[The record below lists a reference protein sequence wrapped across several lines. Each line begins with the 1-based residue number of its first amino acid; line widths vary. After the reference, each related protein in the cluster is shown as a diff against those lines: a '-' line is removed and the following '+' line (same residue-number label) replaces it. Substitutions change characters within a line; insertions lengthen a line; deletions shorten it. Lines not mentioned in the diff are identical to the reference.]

1 MQCTKL
7 WKNLLKKDK
16 KVDNFLGIIVIT
28 LIWDLL
34 IKLMQIKISIN
45 IKEIIALKGL
55 LSLGDHSLI
64 NIHLILRNKLNKL

>member
-28 LIWDLL
+28 LILDLL
-34 IKLMQIKISIN
+34 IKLMQIKIFIN
-45 IKEIIALKGL
+45 IKEIIPLKGL
-55 LSLGDHSLI
+55 L
-64 NIHLILRNKLNKL
+64 

>member
-7 WKNLLKKDK
+7 WKNLLKRGK

-45 IKEIIALKGL
+45 IKEIIALKRL

>member
-28 LIWDLL
+28 LISDLL
-34 IKLMQIKISIN
+34 IKLIQVKIFIN
-45 IKEIIALKGL
+45 IKEIIPLKEL
-55 LSLGDHSLI
+55 L
-64 NIHLILRNKLNKL
+64 

>member
-28 LIWDLL
+28 LISDLL
-34 IKLMQIKISIN
+34 IKLTKLKVLVN
-45 IKEIIALKGL
+45 IKEIITLNEL
-55 LSLGDHSLI
+55 L
-64 NIHLILRNKLNKL
+64 

>member
-28 LIWDLL
+28 VISDLFN
-34 IKLMQIKISIN
+34 KLVQTKIFIN
-45 IKEIIALKGL
+45 IKEIFALKEL
-55 LSLGDHSLI
+55 L
-64 NIHLILRNKLNKL
+64 

>member
-7 WKNLLKKDK
+7 WKNLLKRDK

-34 IKLMQIKISIN
+34 IKLMQIKIFFN
-45 IKEIIALKGL
+45 IKEIIALKEL
-55 LSLGDHSLI
+55 L
-64 NIHLILRNKLNKL
+64 